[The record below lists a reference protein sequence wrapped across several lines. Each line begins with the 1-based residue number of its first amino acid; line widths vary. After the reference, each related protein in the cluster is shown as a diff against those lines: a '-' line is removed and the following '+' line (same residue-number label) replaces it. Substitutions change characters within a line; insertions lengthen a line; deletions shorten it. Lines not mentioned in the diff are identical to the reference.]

1 MDNHAFRADCP
12 PQLHA
17 VEKAYLDCLP
27 ILVERA
33 EMVRKRLDGFTE
45 RFNGPTS
52 ATANKEAFPPSCHR
66 TLLDR
71 LTSVLADIEEATVQ
85 IERIG

>member
-1 MDNHAFRADCP
+1 MDYSTSRAECP
-12 PQLHA
+12 PQLHP

-45 RFNGPTS
+45 RFNGPAS
-52 ATANKEAFPPSCHR
+52 ATANKEAFPPGCHR

-71 LTSVLADIEEATVQ
+71 LSSILADIAEITVQ